1 MEVKNNYAYVTT
13 QRILN
18 KFIES
23 QIIIG
28 INKNVICFRAFLN
41 QPSNPL
47 FLVRT
52 PYLHY
57 ANHITAYMKVTY
69 V

>member
-28 INKNVICFRAFLN
+28 INKNVICFNEYNLA
-41 QPSNPL
+41 L
-47 FLVRT
+47 FNLEE
-52 PYLHY
+52 
-57 ANHITAYMKVTY
+57 MKRSRFM
-69 V
+69 